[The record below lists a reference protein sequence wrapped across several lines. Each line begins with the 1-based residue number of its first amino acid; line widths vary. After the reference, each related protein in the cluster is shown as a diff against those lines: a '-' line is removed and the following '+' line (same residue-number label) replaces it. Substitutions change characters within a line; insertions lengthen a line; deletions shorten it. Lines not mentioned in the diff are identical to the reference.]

1 MYKFVVIQGRCGQP
15 YNVSESEQHANRM
28 EGEGF
33 DLVQVYQTTT
43 SSCFGSSSS
52 LVMVFKKRG

>member
-1 MYKFVVIQGRCGQP
+1 MYKFVVVQGRCGQP

-28 EGEGF
+28 EAEGF
-33 DLVQVYQTTT
+33 ELAHVYQTVT
-43 SSCFGSSSS
+43 SSCVGSSSS